1 MWNSSNMRIFL
12 DDSGLETNIPN
23 PRQGSSSPPP
33 FWREKLVFH
42 LRTNA
47 ALQFF
52 YIFQIF
58 SDHMLIELVSLSKCG
73 AGLIMIKKGTK
84 SLTR

>member
-33 FWREKLVFH
+33 PPFWREKLVFH

-52 YIFQIF
+52 IHF
-58 SDHMLIELVSLSKCG
+58 SKLLGPHADRVGFFE
-73 AGLIMIKKGTK
+73 
-84 SLTR
+84 